1 MAPSNSSNFLVIED
15 PYFKVSKE
23 VRRIKAGA
31 QALSLYGNMRWTTR
45 GVVAEFRRKPGL
57 RPEGGVVYHRGQ
69 ASNAESNVWVLFPS
83 CITIAGEFS

>member
-31 QALSLYGNMRWTTR
+31 QALSLFGNKEDGQ
-45 GVVAEFRRKPGL
+45 GVRA
-57 RPEGGVVYHRGQ
+57 
-69 ASNAESNVWVLFPS
+69 
-83 CITIAGEFS
+83 

>member
-31 QALSLYGNMRWTTR
+31 QALSLYGNMEDGQ
-45 GVVAEFRRKPGL
+45 GVRA
-57 RPEGGVVYHRGQ
+57 
-69 ASNAESNVWVLFPS
+69 
-83 CITIAGEFS
+83 